1 MSSLPRVQNA
11 VTKFFQSVYFD
22 ENKPLDHLFL
32 QFISLIQNA
41 TVSDLVC
48 IEEIMNRLKSDEN
61 KFATSKFFYKVWL
74 KFVDEFLMNPTR
86 QRLYVIRVIAC
97 STWIE
102 QVKQDIYNK
111 IKEYSS
117 IELIPELCQFW
128 ICKKGLYLSEVEKS
142 MMEEFI
148 LTMLIENTEDNPMIW
163 IQAME

>member
-1 MSSLPRVQNA
+1 
-11 VTKFFQSVYFD
+11 
-22 ENKPLDHLFL
+22 
-32 QFISLIQNA
+32 
-41 TVSDLVC
+41 
-48 IEEIMNRLKSDEN
+48 
-61 KFATSKFFYKVWL
+61 
-74 KFVDEFLMNPTR
+74 MNPTR

-128 ICKKGLYLSEVEKS
+128 ICKKGPYLSEVERS
-142 MMEEFI
+142 LMQGFL
-148 LTMLIENTEDNPMIW
+148 LTMLIESTYYNPMMW